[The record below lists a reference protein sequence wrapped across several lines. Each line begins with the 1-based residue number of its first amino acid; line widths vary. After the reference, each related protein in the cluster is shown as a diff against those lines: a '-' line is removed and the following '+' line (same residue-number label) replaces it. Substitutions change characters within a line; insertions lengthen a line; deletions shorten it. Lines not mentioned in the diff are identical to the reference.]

1 MEKRIGFKRSAPCDE
16 RILEPAKARETT
28 VYRVNITQFE
38 LSKLLYESE
47 AFSRIELTA
56 SAKLFLWALCSHYN
70 PDNETMFPAQATV
83 AKRLGMSSRSAERA
97 AKELKEK
104 GLITYTTK
112 RVNHYVFS
120 SRFFELVGL
129 EARVSVKGAATDTL
143 SGAHRQNVGCG
154 VRQNVAL
161 TNKHE
166 QRNKK
171 EKIFFLEE
179 SGGVKA
185 PAVNEKEHSDKVLRL
200 EYGLNSAKKSS
211 WKNSAPARSAANYQ
225 NNYSNNYNWKSP
237 QKELRSAPNVEETR
251 ELLEKQQEERE
262 KAVNPFDF
270 DREQALSWLD
280 VADEWV
286 LRHSKIAQHL
296 IKKHSL
302 SEFQKFIV

>member
-1 MEKRIGFKRSAPCDE
+1 MEKRIGFKRSASCNE
-16 RILEPAKARETT
+16 KILEPEKARETT

-120 SRFFELVGL
+120 PRFFELVGL
-129 EARVSVKGAATDTL
+129 EARVSVKGAETDSL
-143 SGAHRQNVGCG
+143 SDELRQNVGCG
-154 VRQNVAL
+154 FRQNVAL

-166 QRNKK
+166 QKNKK
-171 EKIFFLEE
+171 EKIFFLN
-179 SGGVKA
+179 GAKA
-185 PAVNEKEHSDKVLRL
+185 AVVNEKEHSDKVLRL
-200 EYGLNSAKKSS
+200 EYGLNTTKKSN
-211 WKNSAPARSAANYQ
+211 WKNSAPGANYP
-225 NNYSNNYNWKSP
+225 NNYNWKGT

-251 ELLEKQQEERE
+251 ELLEKQEQERE

-270 DREQALSWLD
+270 NREQALSWLS

-286 LRHSKIAQHL
+286 LKHSKIAQHL

-302 SEFQKFIV
+302 TEFQKFIV